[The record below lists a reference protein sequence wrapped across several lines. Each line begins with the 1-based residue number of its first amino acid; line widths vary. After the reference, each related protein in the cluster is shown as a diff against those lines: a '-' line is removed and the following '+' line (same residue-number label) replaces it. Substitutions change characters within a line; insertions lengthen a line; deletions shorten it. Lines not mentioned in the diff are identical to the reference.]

1 MALGITRQTI
11 SKFFAGESVSDLVL
25 CKFANN

>member
-1 MALGITRQTI
+1 M